1 MCALKR
7 QGVCY
12 MKLPGNTLAQNLQ
25 KIRETRNLSLDK
37 LSEMTGVSKSM
48 LRQIEIGQ
56 SNPTIATIWKI
67 ANGLRIPFTAL
78 LREPAQKVTL
88 RAFKENPPL
97 VSGTEGYRLFPLIV
111 FDPERAFET
120 YYVEIDPG
128 VSLDAEPHQGNA
140 EEHVFVLRG
149 QIEISVAKEHF
160 AVNQENFLSF
170 QANCNHRYENTGTE
184 TAAAIMTISY
194 LP

>member
-1 MCALKR
+1 ME
-7 QGVCY
+7 Q
-12 MKLPGNTLAQNLQ
+12 PGNTLAQNLQ

-78 LREPAQKVTL
+78 LREQTPTVTL

-97 VSGTEGYRLFPLIV
+97 ISGTEGYRLFPLIV
-111 FDPERAFET
+111 FDPERAFEM

-128 VSLDAEPHQGNA
+128 TKLNAEPHQGNA
-140 EEHVFVLRG
+140 EEHVFVLSG
-149 QIEISVAKEHF
+149 QIQITVAEERFK
-160 AVNQENFLSF
+160 VNHENFISF
-170 QANCNHRYENTGTE
+170 RANCDHQYENTGAE
-184 TAAAIMTISY
+184 TAVAIMTISY